1 MRSWVEKIA
10 LLVLMGVLFTY
21 LPSCAKKKK
30 DPPKN
35 LPVPVLV
42 ANAVQQDIPIQ
53 IKAIG
58 TGEPDSKVE
67 IKSQV
72 SGQLL
77 EVHFKEGDFV
87 KKGQLLFKIDPRPF
101 EAALKQSEANLQ
113 RDTALWQNA
122 EEQAKR
128 YAFLVEKD
136 YVAKEQYDQLR
147 ATATAQNALVQAD
160 KAQVENNRLQLE
172 YTSIT
177 APING
182 KTGTLMVHAGNVV
195 KENDIVL
202 VVIERI
208 QPIKVSFAIPE
219 QQFSEVKK
227 TSVGRAL
234 PVQAIITGEEN
245 KPENGKLDFMN
256 NEIDNATGTIRLKAL
271 FQNGRNRLWPG
282 QFVNVVLTLGTQKN
296 AILVPSEAVQT
307 GQDGQYIFV
316 VKPDMAVESRKIS
329 VGNSFGNFSA
339 ISSGLSAGETVVT
352 DGQLRLSTGARVVIK
367 KAEEKS
373 K

>member
-1 MRSWVEKIA
+1 MNSAKNIA
-10 LLVLMGVLFTY
+10 VLILMGVLFAF
-21 LPSCAKKKK
+21 PAGCAKKKQE
-30 DPPKN
+30 PPKTP
-35 LPVPVLV
+35 PVPVLV
-42 ANAVQQDIPIQ
+42 SKAIRKDIPIQ
-53 IKAIG
+53 LNAIG
-58 TGEPDSKVE
+58 TGEADSRVE
-67 IKSQV
+67 IKSLV
-72 SGQLL
+72 GGQLL
-77 EVHFKEGDFV
+77 EVYFKEGDSV

-101 EAALKQSEANLQ
+101 ESALKQSEANLA

-147 ATATAQNALVQAD
+147 ATAAAQNALVQAD
-160 KAQVENNRLQLE
+160 KAQVETNRLLLE

-182 KTGTLMVHAGNVV
+182 KTGSLMVHAGNVV
-195 KENDIVL
+195 KMNDIVL

-208 QPIKVSFAIPE
+208 QPIKVAFSIPE

-227 TSVGRAL
+227 SSSGRSL
-234 PVQAIITGEEN
+234 PVQAIITGEED
-245 KPENGKLDFMN
+245 KPENGKLDFLN
-256 NEIDNATGTIRLKAL
+256 NEIDNATATIRLKAI

-296 AILVPSEAVQT
+296 AVLVPTEAVQT
-307 GQDGQYIFV
+307 GQNGQYVFV
-316 VKPDMAVESRKIS
+316 AKPDMTVESRKITVS
-329 VGNSFGNFSA
+329 RSFANFSA
-339 ISSGLSAGETVVT
+339 VSDGLSAGETVVT
-352 DGQLRLSTGARVVIK
+352 DGQLRLSTGSKIVIK
-367 KAEEKS
+367 KPEEKA